1 MKTIIKDDRSEEQ
14 KQTHRWLVV
23 GTDTFLSGWGHAA
36 GGLSVCAWAYR
47 TADEASAA
55 AEWVKQCANLARVRI
70 VHDDRYKPRVAKH
83 FHVYVGKEVA

>member
-1 MKTIIKDDRSEEQ
+1 MDTIVKDDRTEEQ
-14 KQTHRWLVV
+14 RQTHRWLVV
-23 GTDTFLSGWGHAA
+23 GTDTWMSGWGRAA

-55 AEWVKQCANLARVRI
+55 AARVKECANLARVRI

-83 FHVYVGKEVA
+83 FHVYVGKGA